1 MKNKNNDFK
10 FKKKNQKEKAT
21 LENYTKI
28 FNNILNNDK
37 EKDSYSKIQPKK
49 IIETKHGKQK
59 SKNTIEKKIDQII
72 KTNNPLKP
80 FIHHSKKNNTS
91 NKKHYFTKNNTN
103 RKNLKEL
110 KIENFNEL
118 CLNKTKRHPILKSDE
133 NIIVTGS
140 DKYNSIKR
148 NSISTKK
155 LPIKKPILRINKSE
169 DTDDEY
175 YLINQNSAKINFN
188 KKYNTKEN
196 INKVKLSKN
205 NYKKDA
211 CKNKIIEISENSQKY
226 DNSGQNNLVSPIPK
240 KYFVKNKLVPKNP
253 LIYNKNE
260 ILQNKKTTKIDQKNT
275 KFKYNKIKIN
285 NSIDMNYITNK
296 KDTPKNK
303 KNNKN
308 ILNSNSSSNNNIDN
322 LNFTFNNNINNKNL
336 IINNANNNININI
349 NISNINNN
357 SHIENTN
364 EKNFINKEI
373 LGDSYS
379 RSDNKIIQLSEN
391 NINKRIDTFNLL
403 NFNKKQ
409 QQFLKQKNE
418 NENEKLCTII
428 NQNSHNKKFFYYRNL
443 NNKGIQVES
452 ININLCKD
460 SNDKTNKDNEE
471 CLDDWSSNKSSIS
484 FSVKSGNLNSK
495 RFKSLSKERDKHKLK
510 HSKDTQENDFMSVI
524 GKKLSTLVDDLH
536 SKDFGSTKVSYIR
549 SGIGKYM
556 KNQRSNKTST
566 KSFNSIY

>member
-10 FKKKNQKEKAT
+10 FKKKNQKEKVT

-188 KKYNTKEN
+188 KKYNTKE
-196 INKVKLSKN
+196 K
-205 NYKKDA
+205 
-211 CKNKIIEISENSQKY
+211 
-226 DNSGQNNLVSPIPK
+226 
-240 KYFVKNKLVPKNP
+240 
-253 LIYNKNE
+253 
-260 ILQNKKTTKIDQKNT
+260 
-275 KFKYNKIKIN
+275 
-285 NSIDMNYITNK
+285 
-296 KDTPKNK
+296 
-303 KNNKN
+303 
-308 ILNSNSSSNNNIDN
+308 
-322 LNFTFNNNINNKNL
+322 
-336 IINNANNNININI
+336 
-349 NISNINNN
+349 
-357 SHIENTN
+357 
-364 EKNFINKEI
+364 
-373 LGDSYS
+373 
-379 RSDNKIIQLSEN
+379 
-391 NINKRIDTFNLL
+391 
-403 NFNKKQ
+403 
-409 QQFLKQKNE
+409 
-418 NENEKLCTII
+418 
-428 NQNSHNKKFFYYRNL
+428 
-443 NNKGIQVES
+443 
-452 ININLCKD
+452 
-460 SNDKTNKDNEE
+460 
-471 CLDDWSSNKSSIS
+471 
-484 FSVKSGNLNSK
+484 
-495 RFKSLSKERDKHKLK
+495 
-510 HSKDTQENDFMSVI
+510 
-524 GKKLSTLVDDLH
+524 
-536 SKDFGSTKVSYIR
+536 
-549 SGIGKYM
+549 
-556 KNQRSNKTST
+556 
-566 KSFNSIY
+566 